1 MGGRHI
7 CLLLLGLWLVP
18 SATSNDKGDI
28 AFQQLLP
35 QDDVSWRGSDRMPTD
50 DAEAAAYGRIRR
62 SRLAFRRPQRHE
74 EIVYAPR
81 RRVFTRLEEQAP
93 PRRYHSEFN
102 RFRARESELASAPV
116 WEQPV
121 HLTESQQSELKMMA
135 NRVLIKRLE
144 RRESSLRAKS
154 GESRMNGIQE
164 LHAAHRLWRK
174 ARRFGADADV
184 LLSSATR
191 TKLVASKRITQL
203 AQLQSLQLQDE
214 DELASRRSA
223 FADAVAKATA
233 EKHQAE
239 TDKLNARV
247 IAIRAMQELQKAK
260 DDLEAGVKGQQ
271 EMIDLNATIAE
282 EKQTLQDADQL
293 KDATVKEVVKEGA
306 TVRLAKE
313 YNELALAKYHVE
325 NAEQYKKY
333 GAELYQQA
341 KRDAAASVQLK
352 ESAVAKA
359 GEAKQM
365 FEAAQLNRLGLE
377 ETQTKVKSDSAQE
390 LETHKAT
397 KQELLL
403 AQSHLKTGT
412 KDRALFHYW
421 ATKSNLKRKAASELL
436 ARATRMSEDAE
447 DAARRVQQLKRENEH
462 LAVLMHQLHDGHR

>member
-1 MGGRHI
+1 
-7 CLLLLGLWLVP
+7 
-18 SATSNDKGDI
+18 
-28 AFQQLLP
+28 
-35 QDDVSWRGSDRMPTD
+35 
-50 DAEAAAYGRIRR
+50 
-62 SRLAFRRPQRHE
+62 
-74 EIVYAPR
+74 
-81 RRVFTRLEEQAP
+81 
-93 PRRYHSEFN
+93 
-102 RFRARESELASAPV
+102 
-116 WEQPV
+116 
-121 HLTESQQSELKMMA
+121 
-135 NRVLIKRLE
+135 
-144 RRESSLRAKS
+144 
-154 GESRMNGIQE
+154 MNGIQE

-313 YNELALAKYHVE
+313 LEKIVVEITKVEQKLANPSFAQKVP
-325 NAEQYKKY
+325 AEVLTEHRKRL
-333 GAELYQQA
+333 EDWIA
-341 KRDAAASVQLK
+341 KRDHVQKTIDGLK
-352 ESAVAKA
+352 E
-359 GEAKQM
+359 
-365 FEAAQLNRLGLE
+365 
-377 ETQTKVKSDSAQE
+377 
-390 LETHKAT
+390 
-397 KQELLL
+397 
-403 AQSHLKTGT
+403 
-412 KDRALFHYW
+412 
-421 ATKSNLKRKAASELL
+421 
-436 ARATRMSEDAE
+436 
-447 DAARRVQQLKRENEH
+447 
-462 LAVLMHQLHDGHR
+462 